1 MWLHLDVLVIGA
13 GIGGLSAAI
22 RARQAGMHVLVIT
35 KAEEIWEC
43 NTHYAQGGII
53 AWNGNDNP
61 ELLARDIYEA
71 GCHYNNKEAVT
82 LLAREGPRL
91 VFDFLIDT
99 VGVPFSRGRDGD
111 YDYTEEAAHSVRR
124 ILHAQDHTGDVIEEY
139 LIAYALKIG

>member
-1 MWLHLDVLVIGA
+1 MSLHVDVLVIGA

-61 ELLARDIYEA
+61 ELLARDIY
-71 GCHYNNKEAVT
+71 
-82 LLAREGPRL
+82 
-91 VFDFLIDT
+91 
-99 VGVPFSRGRDGD
+99 
-111 YDYTEEAAHSVRR
+111 
-124 ILHAQDHTGDVIEEY
+124 
-139 LIAYALKIG
+139 